1 MKDSGKRTS
10 FKTGAVRETDSG
22 RGYYE
27 LLPPEPIRRL
37 AVHYE
42 RGAGKYPDRNW
53 EKGMPWSRCTRSL
66 LRHAFQWL
74 AGDNSEDHLAA
85 VVWNAFA
92 LMEYEKT
99 YREGNDIPARR
110 KCQS

>member
-1 MKDSGKRTS
+1 M
-10 FKTGAVRETDSG
+10 REPDEE

-42 RGAGKYPDRNW
+42 RGAKKYAPRNW
-53 EKGMPWSRCTRSL
+53 EKGLPWSRCIRSL

-74 AGDNSEDHLAA
+74 AGDRSEDHLAA
-85 VVWNAFA
+85 VCWNAFA
-92 LMEYEKT
+92 LMEYEKS
-99 YREGNDIPARR
+99 YPDGDDLS
-110 KCQS
+110 KGGK